1 MLSTETLDQ
10 IVYIFGLNSNTY
22 NLINE
27 QQFIYK
33 GRLVTINDTLPDDN
47 DPDLL
52 RLNISFCH
60 DCLNFIL
67 VSSSTNSRSSSLND
81 SSLPT
86 SNVTQYG

>member
-47 DPDLL
+47 CMGSGTTAVACIATNRNYIGFEMDTNCFNLANQ
-52 RLNISFCH
+52 RIEQHLNPI
-60 DCLNFIL
+60 
-67 VSSSTNSRSSSLND
+67 
-81 SSLPT
+81 
-86 SNVTQYG
+86 QK